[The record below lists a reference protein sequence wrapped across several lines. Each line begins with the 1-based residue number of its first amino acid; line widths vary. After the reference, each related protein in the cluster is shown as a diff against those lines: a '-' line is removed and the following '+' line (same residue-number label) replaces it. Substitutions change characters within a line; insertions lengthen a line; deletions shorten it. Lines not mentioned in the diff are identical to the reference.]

1 MADTKQV
8 PPEELI
14 LALTI
19 SLWDSR
25 TSLRALARRKKWEPS
40 IEDFRAIAE
49 RQVERL
55 KLSGVLHVTRRV
67 TPVHSMRPGVAAPPA
82 AVALPIWRARP
93 TED

>member
-49 RQVERL
+49 RQVEHL
-55 KLSGVLHVTRRV
+55 KSSGVLHVTRVV
-67 TPVHSMRPGVAAPPA
+67 TLGHSMRPGVATPPA
-82 AVALPIWRARP
+82 VVPLPRWRARP

>member
-14 LALTI
+14 HALAM

-25 TSLRALARRKKWEPS
+25 TSLRALAHRKKWEPS

-49 RQVERL
+49 RQVEHL
-55 KLSGVLHVTRRV
+55 KLSGVLQVTRRI
-67 TPVHSMRPGVAAPPA
+67 TAAHSMRPGVATPPA
-82 AVALPIWRARP
+82 AIPLPRWRARP

>member
-1 MADTKQV
+1 MADTKQA

-14 LALTI
+14 HALTI

-49 RQVERL
+49 RQVEHL
-55 KLSGVLHVTRRV
+55 KLSGVLHVACRV
-67 TPVHSMRPGVAAPPA
+67 TPAHSMRPGVATPLA
-82 AVALPIWRARP
+82 AIPLPRWRARP

>member
-1 MADTKQV
+1 MADTKEV

-14 LALTI
+14 HALTM
-19 SLWDSR
+19 SPWDSR

-49 RQVERL
+49 RQVEHL
-55 KLSGVLHVTRRV
+55 KLSGVHVTRRV
-67 TPVHSMRPGVAAPPA
+67 TFAHSMRPSFATPPA
-82 AVALPIWRARP
+82 AVPLPRWRARH